1 VSEGLLSTPAG
12 APAMIGTMPTRR
24 ELLRGALVGAGVLP
38 LAACCSIAPAAPRY
52 RISLAQWSLHK
63 ALQGGRLDNLDFPRV
78 TREDYGIEAV
88 EYVNS
93 FFRDHAEDQAYLSD
107 LRQRAQDVGV
117 RTLLIM
123 VDGEGALGAQDEA
136 ERREAIARHHK
147 WIRASAFLGGHSI
160 RVNAAGKGD
169 RDEHSRRAAD
179 SLHQLCV
186 TGEEYDISVIVEN
199 HGGPSSDGAWLART
213 IRRADHPG
221 CGTLPDFGNFSL
233 GGGEWYDRYR
243 GIEELMPYAKAL
255 SAKSHDFDAA
265 GNETNTDY
273 ARMMDIVV
281 ASGYRGWVGIEYEGK
296 NLSEPDG
303 IRATKALLEREFA
316 RIEGA

>member
-1 VSEGLLSTPAG
+1 
-12 APAMIGTMPTRR
+12 MPSRR
-24 ELLRGALVGAGVLP
+24 DLLRGALLCAGALP
-38 LAACCSIAPAAPRY
+38 LAACGSTPQPPAGAPRY
-52 RISLAQWSLHK
+52 RISLAQWSLHR

-78 TREDYGIEAV
+78 AREDYGIAGV

-93 FFRDHAEDQAYLSD
+93 FFRDRAEDLTYLGE
-107 LRQRAQDVGV
+107 LRTRAEGSGV
-117 RTLLIM
+117 RSLLIM
-123 VDGEGALGAQDEA
+123 VDGEGALGAQDDA
-136 ERREAIARHHK
+136 ERAAAIANHHR

-186 TGEEYDISVIVEN
+186 TGEEYGISVIVEN
-199 HGGPSSDGAWLART
+199 HGGPSSDGAWLAET

-221 CGTLPDFGNFSL
+221 CGTLPDFGNFGL
-233 GGGEWYDRYR
+233 EDGTQYDRYR
-243 GIEELMPYAKAL
+243 GVAELMPYAKAV

-265 GNETNTDY
+265 GNEVHTDY
-273 ARMMDIVV
+273 RRMLDLVV
-281 ASGYRGWVGIEYEGK
+281 ASGYDGWIGVEYEGK
-296 NLSEPDG
+296 SLSEPDG